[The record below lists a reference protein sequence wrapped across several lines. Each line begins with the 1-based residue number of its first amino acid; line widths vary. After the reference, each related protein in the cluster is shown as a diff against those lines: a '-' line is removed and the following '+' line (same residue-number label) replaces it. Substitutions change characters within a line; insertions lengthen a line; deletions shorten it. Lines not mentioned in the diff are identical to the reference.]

1 MSELP
6 PEHAKAGGMIEGD
19 AAETTRT
26 PAADLFQPKFVTP
39 TLWQRVSPFTHE
51 ALLALLL
58 VTFLIVVRQIDPSFM
73 SIRPQRGLY
82 QQIWDTALLALP
94 MTFIIITGGI
104 DLSVGSIVALSSV
117 ALGIAVSSWGWP
129 FWTGM
134 IVAMTVGAA
143 CGALNG
149 VFITKVKVHPLIVT
163 LATMSAFRGLAE
175 GISLPNT
182 YSTNFPDWLTR
193 FAKSPLRW
201 DLWHGFLP
209 YPSGFILPRELRTP
223 SPSILFYG
231 FEITGWIFI
240 LLAIISL
247 IVLWKTRFGRT
258 LYAIGFNE
266 TAARFSGLKV
276 DRVKLAI
283 YTFAGVVSGIVA
295 INITAGQNTAKADVG
310 VSKELEVITAVVLGG
325 TSIFGGRGRIIG
337 TLLGVAL
344 IHEVSQFVSWHYHE
358 DELVSVVLGLLLI
371 TSVAVN
377 ALLTRKGSRS

>member
-1 MSELP
+1 VED
-6 PEHAKAGGMIEGD
+6 EHAKAGGMIEGD
-19 AAETTRT
+19 AAETLRA
-26 PAADLFQPKFVTP
+26 PASEAFQPKFVTP

-51 ALLALLL
+51 ALLAVLLMILLL
-58 VTFLIVVRQIDPSFM
+58 AAHHVDPSFM
-73 SIRPQRGLY
+73 SVRPQRGLY
-82 QQIWDTALLALP
+82 QQIWDTALLSIP

-104 DLSVGSIVALSSV
+104 DLSVGSMVALASV
-117 ALGIAVSSWGWP
+117 ALGITVSSWGWP
-129 FWTGM
+129 FWGGM
-134 IVAMTVGAA
+134 VMAMVVGGA

-149 VFITKVKVHPLIVT
+149 LFITKVKVHPLIVT

-182 YSTNFPDWLTR
+182 YSANFPNWLTK

-201 DLWHGFLP
+201 DFWHGVMP
-209 YPSGFILPRELRTP
+209 YPSGFISLRELRNP
-223 SPSILFYG
+223 SPWILVYG
-231 FEITGWIFI
+231 FEISGWVFI
-240 LLAIISL
+240 LLAL
-247 IVLWKTRFGRT
+247 VAMVVLWKTRFGRT

-344 IHEVSQFVSWHYHE
+344 IHETSQFVSWHYHQ

-377 ALLTRKGSRS
+377 ALLTRKGSRT